1 MGEEKDPTE
10 VVMAPTLPA
19 IALTFHRSHISTLS
33 AKFIAMMHETT
44 QQDTYREDA
53 GKKNQ
58 EERLLRMFLFYFII
72 PDVFS

>member
-1 MGEEKDPTE
+1 
-10 VVMAPTLPA
+10 MAPTLPA
-19 IALTFHRSHISTLS
+19 IALTFHRSHISTLL
-33 AKFIAMMHETT
+33 AKLIAMMHETT

-58 EERLLRMFLFYFII
+58 EERLLRMFLFYFIV